1 MRDYGA
7 LFLGERHLRLVRRQG
22 DRHQPRAADPRRAR
36 ATPAACGSGKYLKTV
51 TYQEVTDEA
60 SSAALGELCG
70 RAVAGRAVRGPRPVR
85 RRAARRSSAQRELS
99 WTDHRLAPSATQCLT
114 ASPGARR
121 SSPAA
126 ATASAGRWRPPSP
139 SAVCASCVAGR
150 TASTLEDTSAALR
163 AAGHDA
169 RVVLVDVSDPESVA
183 ALARRRRRRGDLDPR
198 QQRRRRRSGGAPGRR
213 RARRVG
219 RRVRHQRARDVPD
232 VPRAVLPPMIE
243 RGTGDIIN
251 VASVSGKR
259 PLPRR
264 TPYCASK
271 MAVIGLT
278 TTLAA
283 EVGPLGIT
291 VNSLSPGPV
300 AGPRM
305 DRNFRLEAERLG
317 ISVEEATEAFVSR
330 ALLHRMVTEARGG
343 RGRSWRC
350 CRCPACTPPTSTCR
364 RAWWRGDVG
373 RRGGRRR
380 RAGGVRA
387 ARPADRRRAPS
398 HARAVARHAR

>member
-1 MRDYGA
+1 MPDRLAGRTA
-7 LFLGERHLRLVRRQG
+7 L
-22 DRHQPRAADPRRAR
+22 
-36 ATPAACGSGKYLKTV
+36 V
-51 TYQEVTDEA
+51 TGGGNG
-60 SSAALGELCG
+60 LG
-70 RAVAGRAVRGPRPVR
+70 RAM
-85 RRAARRSSAQRELS
+85 
-99 WTDHRLAPSATQCLT
+99 
-114 ASPGARR
+114 
-121 SSPAA
+121 
-126 ATASAGRWRPPSP
+126 ATALAERGVR
-139 SAVCASCVAGR
+139 VVVAGR
-150 TASTLEDTSAALR
+150 TASTLEDTSAALG

-183 ALARRRRRRGDLDPR
+183 ALGDAVADEEISILVNNAGVAGPVASLVDVEPDEWDDVFATNVRGTYLMCR
-198 QQRRRRRSGGAPGRR
+198 EL
-213 RARRVG
+213 
-219 RRVRHQRARDVPD
+219 
-232 VPRAVLPPMIE
+232 LPPMIE
-243 RGTGDIIN
+243 RGAGDIVN

-330 ALLHRMVTEARGG
+330 ALLHRMVTE
-343 RGRSWRC
+343 
-350 CRCPACTPPTSTCR
+350 PE
-364 RAWWRGDVG
+364 VG
-373 RRGGRRR
+373 AALVAMLQMPGLHAADIDLS
-380 RAGGVRA
+380 AGM
-387 ARPADRRRAPS
+387 
-398 HARAVARHAR
+398 VAR